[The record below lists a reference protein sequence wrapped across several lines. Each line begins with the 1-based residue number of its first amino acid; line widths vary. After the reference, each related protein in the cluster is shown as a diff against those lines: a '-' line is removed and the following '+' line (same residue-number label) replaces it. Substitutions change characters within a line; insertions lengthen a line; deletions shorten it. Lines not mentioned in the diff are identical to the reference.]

1 MNRNVA
7 VVDIGSTSV
16 QITVAAVDQTSMKL
30 LAKEKHLARLADH
43 LDEHGRLPAS
53 VIDQLIETLRAF
65 LIIGKQYQAI
75 PIITATATVRAA
87 KNRDEV
93 IAKIHQATGL
103 SVRILT
109 GADEARLVLNGVLF
123 GHPKLRSQ
131 NILTMDVGGGS
142 TELIT
147 GSSGHA
153 TTIAS
158 VRVGALVVHQRWLG
172 FSGAS
177 FSEVKRVRR
186 RLHQRLANALALSGT
201 VSVSHL
207 VGTGGSIQR
216 LVRLIQGTA
225 LDTDDING
233 VSVSR
238 TALEDCISKL
248 VHAKTPEARRALP
261 GMDPERADF
270 VLGGALLFSVAMEAL
285 RFDDVLVSTS
295 ALRTGMLTIETS

>member
-75 PIITATATVRAA
+75 PLITATATVRAA

-248 VHAKTPEARRALP
+248 VHAKTPEPDGRY
-261 GMDPERADF
+261 
-270 VLGGALLFSVAMEAL
+270 LGWILSAPILFSEG
-285 RFDDVLVSTS
+285 RFCS
-295 ALRTGMLTIETS
+295 ALRWKHFVLMTC